1 MNSKIRHEGVIE
13 SIDGQ
18 CVKVRIVQ
26 SSACSG
32 CKVAGH
38 CNSSVGENKVVDVYV
53 RTTEQHNVGDNVWV
67 EIDTRQGYFAL
78 LIGFIIPLFLLI
90 VVAFVVA
97 ICSKSEPEAALS
109 AIASLAPYYVILYIL
124 KNRIQKHFFFHMA
137 T

>member
-67 EIDTRQGYFAL
+67 EIDTRQ
-78 LIGFIIPLFLLI
+78 I
-90 VVAFVVA
+90 
-97 ICSKSEPEAALS
+97 
-109 AIASLAPYYVILYIL
+109 
-124 KNRIQKHFFFHMA
+124 
-137 T
+137 